1 MCALQMKMS
10 WLYFGVKPVW
20 PSSLFSTPLF
30 LLEGQVLLFVSVY
43 DLFITSRCQKQHRCN
58 VSCDGNVLNSGS
70 KPARSSSFPPT
81 RLHSVPALDFPDKS
95 TLLYLMSSK
104 YTFYYSPTLQL
115 WLWHVCTSF
124 KRFSNPKDRECQTQ
138 HVTNGGQSVTCRTF
152 SRFPTLHLRGAQH
165 YYCWPSSNPPH
176 FSMSGSLF

>member
-95 TLLYLMSSK
+95 TLLYLMSSRS
-104 YTFYYSPTLQL
+104 TFYLFPTLQIVTL
-115 WLWHVCTSF
+115 TCMHFFQKVFKSKGQRMSNSACDQWWSICYVQDIFKISHFTSQ
-124 KRFSNPKDRECQTQ
+124 RGS
-138 HVTNGGQSVTCRTF
+138 
-152 SRFPTLHLRGAQH
+152 TLFFAGH
-165 YYCWPSSNPPH
+165 PPI
-176 FSMSGSLF
+176 L